1 MTNIQTTVTIAVAP
15 LFVNEVINL
24 IRLPSKKEGCEMEL
38 ANITESS

>member
-24 IRLPSKKEGCEMEL
+24 ICLPSKKEGCEMEL